1 MGNGTQEDEEE
12 EEDTN
17 QITQTRRDERTPSL
31 GKPNNLLVLSIY
43 LYKQVN

>member
-1 MGNGTQEDEEE
+1 MGNGTQEEEE

-17 QITQTRRDERTPSL
+17 QITQTRREDPSL